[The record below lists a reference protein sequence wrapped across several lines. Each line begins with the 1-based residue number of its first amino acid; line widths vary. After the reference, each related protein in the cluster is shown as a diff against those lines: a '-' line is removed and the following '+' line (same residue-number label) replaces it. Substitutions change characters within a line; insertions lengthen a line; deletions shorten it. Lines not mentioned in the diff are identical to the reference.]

1 MLISDIRTS
10 HLLVQHRWFPRV
22 LPEGVNVLLI
32 WRLLEAASL
41 HVLSFLVR
49 LIHVFI
55 ASQHFFLRIHVL
67 VLITVILG
75 VLEDLLLV
83 VVVWSH
89 RLRLLIDVHVIRFQL
104 LRKGVLDDAAHTFE
118 LATERFQLSTARR
131 DRLLQN
137 WNKNIIRV
145 LDE

>member
-1 MLISDIRTS
+1 MLISDITTS

-55 ASQHFFLRIHVL
+55 ASQHFFLCIHVL

-75 VLEDLLLV
+75 VLEDLLL

-118 LATERFQLSTARR
+118 LAAERFQLSTARR

-145 LDE
+145 LG